1 MEEDIKVI
9 TIITKSMAMESII
22 GKMVVVI
29 KVLGYVA
36 KGMEKLS
43 IAQLIIITDM
53 EYGNQINESHGFL
66 KQLSTLLLN

>member
-43 IAQLIIITDM
+43 IA
-53 EYGNQINESHGFL
+53 
-66 KQLSTLLLN
+66 